1 MRIKALLTSLFVLF
15 FVSLGLGLE
24 RVKLVRIVDG
34 DTIKVIYHEKQESV
48 RFLGIDTPESR
59 ENPRMIKQ
67 CKAEGV
73 DKELILKQGK
83 IASEFVRDALS
94 GNEYVWLEFDRE
106 KRDKYKRLL
115 AYVYTQNNSDKK
127 YMLNYILLK
136 VGYAKTLFYGR
147 LKHQALFIEAELRA
161 KGLRLGFWNDYV
173 KN

>member
-1 MRIKALLTSLFVLF
+1 MRIKLLLAWLIVSF
-15 FVSLGLGLE
+15 FVAVGLGLE
-24 RVKLVRIVDG
+24 KVKLVRVIDG
-34 DTIKVIYHEKQESV
+34 DTIKVMWEGKQESV

-59 ENPRMIKQ
+59 ENPRMVKQ

-83 IASEFVRDALS
+83 IASEFVQNALCD
-94 GNEYVWLEFDRE
+94 NEYVWLEFDRE

-115 AYVYTQNNSDKK
+115 AYVYTQDNSDKK

-136 VGYAKTLFYGR
+136 AGYAKTLFYGR
-147 LKHQALFIEAELRA
+147 LKHQLLFIEAQRYA
-161 KGLRLGFWNDYV
+161 KSLRLGFWHDY

>member
-1 MRIKALLTSLFVLF
+1 MKIKLLLTSLFLSF
-15 FVSLGLGLE
+15 FVALWLGLE
-24 RVKLVRIVDG
+24 KTNLVRILDG
-34 DTIKVIYHEKQESV
+34 DTIKVMYEGKQESV

-59 ENPRMIKQ
+59 ENARMIKQ

-73 DKELILKQGK
+73 NKDLILKQGK
-83 IASEFVRDALS
+83 IASEFVQNALY
-94 GNEYVWLEFDRE
+94 GNEYVWLDFDRE

-115 AYVYTQNNSDKK
+115 AYVYTQDNPDKR

-147 LKHQALFIEAELRA
+147 LKHKTLFIEAQRYA
-161 KGLRLGFWNDYV
+161 KSLRLGFWHDY